1 METRHILRR
10 GLQKF
15 FDLHLEFL
23 ELKGKKFDSSYV
35 KTNKFIR
42 NLKKITIDPV
52 KASFESSPNMMV
64 KIYNL
69 NKANGENAQVSYC
82 AELNLWSISSK
93 NVSLVAGK
101 IEDLISYT
109 ESRFDFAKLIANEW
123 FRIIAA

>member
-23 ELKGKKFDSSYV
+23 QLKDKKFNSSYV

-52 KASFESSPNMMV
+52 KTSFESNPNVIV

-69 NKANGENAQVSYC
+69 NKANGENAQVSFC
-82 AELNLWSISSK
+82 SELNLWSISSK
-93 NVSLVAGK
+93 NVSLVAEK
-101 IEDLISYT
+101 IGDLTSYT